1 MHTDTVEPVFRTW
14 SERIRVSDR
23 LAYSELFQAMH
34 LTLLRYAWRITGDE
48 HAAQDVVQEVFLKV
62 WRIREELDPSRSLKS
77 LLYTMVRN
85 LALNYNRSQQRVDAS
100 LDDVAYAQPT
110 SDPSVEQMMAASQ
123 MGTALHTWIAEMPP
137 RRREAFQLSRFEGL
151 SHDEIANIMNLTPR
165 TVNTHIVLALK
176 YLRNRLSAFDQSQ
189 KAS

>member
-1 MHTDTVEPVFRTW
+1 MNTDTAEPTFRTW

-34 LTLLRYAWRITGDE
+34 LTLLRYAWRITGE
-48 HAAQDVVQEVFLKV
+48 EQAAQDVVQDVFLKV
-62 WRIREELDPSRSLKS
+62 WRMREELDPNRSLKS

-85 LALNYNRSQQRVDAS
+85 LALNYNRSQQRMDAS
-100 LDDVAYAQPT
+100 LDDVDYDYTAA
-110 SDPSVEQMMAASQ
+110 DDSVEHNVAAAQ
-123 MGTALHTWIAEMPP
+123 LDTALHAWIEEMPP

-176 YLRNRLSAFDQSQ
+176 YLRNRLRAFDQTQ
-189 KAS
+189 KAL